1 MKASSKRI
9 LSILASGFFFIMA
22 VVIYALFIRPEYDNV
37 QRLRSEVA
45 SRAQAV
51 EQQKDVVKQ
60 IQRLLQEYQGVARLQ
75 ETLSL
80 ALPQESGVAEALNQ
94 LNGAA
99 QIGGLAIQSAGVQS
113 LAIRP
118 SSASIK
124 SAKGIGT
131 LRFNAKISGDYDQ
144 IKRFLQMLETNIR
157 LMDVKSLKI
166 ESGVDPTQKSVQK
179 YLYNITVDVYYQV
192 K

>member
-45 SRAQAV
+45 SRMQAL

-118 SSASIK
+118 SSAPIK

-179 YLYNITVDVYYQV
+179 YLYNITVDAYYQV

>member
-179 YLYNITVDVYYQV
+179 YLYNITVDAYYQV

>member
-9 LSILASGFFFIMA
+9 FSILGSGVLFITA
-22 VVIYALFIRPEYDNV
+22 LVIYALFIRPEYDNV

-45 SRAQAV
+45 SRSQAV
-51 EQQKDVVKQ
+51 EQQKDVIKQ
-60 IQRLLQEYQGVARLQ
+60 IQRLLQEYQSVARLQ

-80 ALPQESGVAEALNQ
+80 ALPQESDVAEALNQ

-99 QIGGLAIQSAGVQS
+99 QIGGLAIQSAAVQS

-118 SSASIK
+118 SSAPIK

-131 LRFNAKISGDYDQ
+131 LRFNTKISGDYEQ
-144 IKRFLQMLETNIR
+144 IKRFLQMLETNVR

-166 ESGVDPTQKSVQK
+166 ESGVDPTQKSAQK
-179 YLYNITVDVYYQV
+179 YLYNITVDVYYQA

>member
-1 MKASSKRI
+1 
-9 LSILASGFFFIMA
+9 MA

-118 SSASIK
+118 SSAPIK

-179 YLYNITVDVYYQV
+179 YLYNITVDAYYQV

>member
-118 SSASIK
+118 SSAPIK

>member
-9 LSILASGFFFIMA
+9 SSILASGVLFIMA
-22 VVIYALFIRPEYDNV
+22 VVVYALFVRPEYDNI

-45 SRAQAV
+45 SRSQAV
-51 EQQKDVVKQ
+51 EQQKEIVKQ

-99 QIGGLAIQSAGVQS
+99 QISGLTIQSAGVQS

-118 SSASIK
+118 SSAPIK

-131 LRFNAKISGDYDQ
+131 LRFNTKISGDYDQ

-166 ESGVDPTQKSVQK
+166 ESSADPAQKLAQK
-179 YLYNITVDVYYQV
+179 YLYNITVDAYYQV

>member
-118 SSASIK
+118 SSAPIK

-179 YLYNITVDVYYQV
+179 YLYNITVDAYYQV